1 MLFLA
6 SNALRYVSHRRNN
19 LSSAHLVERRHVV
32 SSFIP
37 SQHVLQ
43 RICVRPPY
51 FALEDLSLEGE
62 RLTAYTRAETPIELE
77 PAPMSAAELGRHAA
91 ISGLSLVALLQKD
104 DDRRYYLAQRAECDY
119 FKSEAPFGSRVKF
132 EAKLLEMDKRAARVT
147 VEASL
152 EDQAIAQFTISYS
165 ILTERTFERLFARYQ
180 KPTYPTPSPYAKPLS
195 ETYERGELW
204 AETKVTIPAW
214 ACVGHFDG
222 YPALPVA
229 MLMSQLS
236 YLAGQ
241 IMGQPY
247 FVPKGLVEAND
258 LCWADKEV
266 TFRADLVAIEGITA
280 RFSCTASLEGRI
292 VGEMSV
298 WLEPILRTEI
308 AAHLHQEQ
316 SFSLE
321 N

>member
-1 MLFLA
+1 M
-6 SNALRYVSHRRNN
+6 
-19 LSSAHLVERRHVV
+19 SSAHLLERRAV

-37 SQHVLQ
+37 SQQLLQ

-51 FALEDLSLEGE
+51 FALEHLSLEGE
-62 RLTAYTRAETPIELE
+62 RLTATTKAETPIALE
-77 PAPMSAAELGRHAA
+77 PSPMSAAELGRHAA

-104 DDRRYYLAQRAECDY
+104 DDRRYYLAQKAECDY
-119 FKSEAPFGSRVKF
+119 FKSDAAFGTAVKF

-147 VEASL
+147 VTASI
-152 EDQAIAQFTISYS
+152 EGQTVAHFTINYS
-165 ILTERTFERLFARYQ
+165 ILTERTFQRLFARYQ
-180 KPTYPTPSPYAKPLS
+180 KTTFPAPSPYAKLLS
-195 ETYERGELW
+195 ESYERGELW

-241 IMGQPY
+241 VMGQPY

-280 RFSCTASLEGRI
+280 RFHCTAAVEGQVVGQMTVWLEPLLTRTEIASELQQGNVASLEG
-292 VGEMSV
+292 
-298 WLEPILRTEI
+298 
-308 AAHLHQEQ
+308 
-316 SFSLE
+316 
-321 N
+321 